1 MKKVHNLTNH
11 LRYHRSCNCVHGQ
24 FTERIISRQCKDV
37 TCMKKLSKYRQTGYK
52 YYFVLQEAKDHW
64 NSYMNNNWKAGE

>member
-1 MKKVHNLTNH
+1 
-11 LRYHRSCNCVHGQ
+11 
-24 FTERIISRQCKDV
+24 
-37 TCMKKLSKYRQTGYK
+37 MKKLSKYRQTGYK